1 LGRCGAYVEL
11 DDGGPLALG
20 GLELGGTQ
28 DLDAGR
34 LGPAEARH
42 VLVCTVRVRV
52 RDRVEA
58 DAQPALLQLSHHS
71 HSSPSLSVLAPAL
84 LLLLPTLA

>member
-1 LGRCGAYVEL
+1 MGRALRSQAQGAKAQGAGSELRAQARRGHLGRCGAYVEL

-42 VLVCTVRVRV
+42 VLVCRVRV
-52 RDRVEA
+52 
-58 DAQPALLQLSHHS
+58 
-71 HSSPSLSVLAPAL
+71 
-84 LLLLPTLA
+84 